1 MLWKLLE
8 KPHRFGT
15 HPKKWGKVFHNFV
28 ILRCIK
34 KLVLAVKLDTNFRFY
49 KIFNWSTAGSTSIH
63 SGYKR
68 SRKNTWNLARKAS
81 KLCKKVSLIHKKSVP
96 NVQKACKK
104 RVIFDTEACSRWKQ
118 TALKVRFV
126 LQKVSFLAQKG
137 KIDKENHSFLQEKVT
152 HGSKCTMIVQQK
164 CNWFDRKAF
173 KTCNLCMKRVF
184 LDQKVRAIIACE
196 QP

>member
-15 HPKKWGKVFHNFV
+15 HPKKWGKAFHNFV

-63 SGYKR
+63 SGYKK

-126 LQKVSFLAQKG
+126 LQKVSFVAQKG
-137 KIDKENHSFLQEKVT
+137 KINKENTCLVALKAYKFLLGKRANMICFRKPINLYFSFTYFHEKI
-152 HGSKCTMIVQQK
+152 HILKKAYFLAILSCT
-164 CNWFDRKAF
+164 
-173 KTCNLCMKRVF
+173 
-184 LDQKVRAIIACE
+184 
-196 QP
+196 